1 MPKDTII
8 DPEWELE
15 QQRRLKETLRGTE
28 EFASGL
34 HFRRGEPEEDVVVL
48 GEDVPE
54 GAACAPAG
62 SSAGTKEEEDG
73 PDTSGASAAS
83 PDREDDEEASAAPPS
98 RLKEYIGSL
107 LSGNI
112 LSKSEVRRLY
122 PYLLFVA
129 FLMLLY
135 ISNVFRMQHLHRRHD
150 ALVKEVKELRAKSL
164 TISAMR
170 MNSTRQS
177 EIIRE
182 LEVRGIDLQESLVPP
197 KVIGK

>member
-15 QQRRLKETLRGTE
+15 QQRRIRETLRGTE

-34 HFRRGEPEEDVVVL
+34 RSSRGEPEEDVVFL
-48 GEDVPE
+48 GEEETKPE
-54 GAACAPAG
+54 HPGGGDKPGEAGADRKERQDREETPDPVSESAP
-62 SSAGTKEEEDG
+62 EEEI
-73 PDTSGASAAS
+73 P
-83 PDREDDEEASAAPPS
+83 APPS
-98 RLKEYIGSL
+98 RWKEYVGSL

-112 LSKSEVRRLY
+112 LSKTEVRRLY
-122 PYLLFVA
+122 PYMLFLA

-135 ISNVFRMQHLHRRHD
+135 ISNVFRMQQLYRRHE
-150 ALVKEVKELRAKSL
+150 ALTKEVKELRAKSL

>member
-15 QQRRLKETLRGTE
+15 QQRRMKETLRGTE

-34 HFRRGEPEEDVVVL
+34 RSSRGEPDEDVVFL
-48 GEDVPE
+48 GEE
-54 GAACAPAG
+54 EE
-62 SSAGTKEEEDG
+62 TKETKVEDKVGADSKNQREREENSDSPQEDG
-73 PDTSGASAAS
+73 A
-83 PDREDDEEASAAPPS
+83 EEEVPVTPPS
-98 RLKEYIGSL
+98 KWKEYIGSL

-112 LSKSEVRRLY
+112 LSKTEVRRLY
-122 PYLLFVA
+122 PYMLFLA

-135 ISNVFRMQHLHRRHD
+135 ISNVFRMQQLHRRHD